1 MAVIPIRKFPDP
13 VLRQKARR
21 VREMD
26 KSLQKLID
34 DMFETLQHEYGVGL
48 AAPQVGISLRLCV
61 IQLPETLEKFV
72 LVNPEVV
79 KRKGI
84 RLVDEG
90 CLSIPGYKGEVNR
103 SESIVVK
110 YWDREGKSTRLKG
123 EDLLAQALEHEID
136 HLNGVL
142 YLDRLESPEKLQRIE
157 PEEKSSSVASAPE
170 SEKEPV
176 ESIGGK

>member
-1 MAVIPIRKFPDP
+1 MAVLPIRKFPDP
-13 VLRQKARR
+13 VLKQKARR
-21 VREMD
+21 VREID
-26 KSLQKLID
+26 KKLEKLIA
-34 DMFETLQHEYGVGL
+34 DMFETLQDASGVGL

-61 IQLPETLEKFV
+61 IQLPETQEQFV

-79 KRKGI
+79 KRKGS

-103 SESIVVK
+103 SESIIVK

-123 EDLLAQALEHEID
+123 EELLAQALEHEID
-136 HLNGVL
+136 HLNGIL

-157 PEEKSSSVASAPE
+157 PDEKSSAASSLPE

-176 ESIGGK
+176 EA